1 MGYFSSDADPKEVM
15 RQKRSEARAIGT
27 RMNVLFYISLA
38 SVGLA
43 VAALIKVPY
52 VSILGLILNIA
63 FGIVILT
70 IPSDSGEFR
79 NSGIYYLISLGL
91 QFFSNYAGV
100 ILFVLVVTIA
110 AAVFSL
116 MYMYSF
122 VAVTSDSLV
131 DADYGLSSSW
141 ETYRTAYTIM
151 NIGLAALILLLWIRF
166 ITGEAYLFFLLCFSI
181 FAIVL
186 QIWMIVL
193 LGKTGRSLIAY
204 SNLPV
209 TDEPE
214 TGSRY
219 GSLRKNA
226 PAPGSWVCSCG
237 KVNPGYSHTCGC
249 GKTQSQV
256 ARDKAEKR
264 VANRNADEGG
274 RSARRASSFN
284 ASAASAVEAKADEGK
299 EVSAISD
306 SAQKNVELL
315 KELKA
320 LLDQGVLTQEEF
332 DSKKAELLK
341 EIK

>member
-116 MYMYSF
+116 MYMYTF
-122 VAVTSDSLV
+122 VSATSDSLV

-151 NIGLAALILLLWIRF
+151 NIGLVAIIVLLWIRF
-166 ITGEAYLFFLLCFSI
+166 ITGEAYLFFLLGFSI

-193 LGKTGRSLIAY
+193 LGKSGSSLIAY

-256 ARDKAEKR
+256 ARDKAEKKMAR
-264 VANRNADEGG
+264 TASTEKAPAAD
-274 RSARRASSFN
+274 SSTI
-284 ASAASAVEAKADEGK
+284 ADQSK
-299 EVSAISD
+299 KSL
-306 SAQKNVELL
+306 ELL
-315 KELKA
+315 KELKD

>member
-79 NSGIYYLISLGL
+79 NSGIYYLISIGL

-122 VAVTSDSLV
+122 VSATSDSLV

-151 NIGLAALILLLWIRF
+151 NIGLAALILLLLIRF

-256 ARDKAEKR
+256 ARDKAEKKMAR
-264 VANRNADEGG
+264 TASTEKAPAAD
-274 RSARRASSFN
+274 SSTI
-284 ASAASAVEAKADEGK
+284 ADQSK
-299 EVSAISD
+299 
-306 SAQKNVELL
+306 KNLELL
-315 KELKA
+315 KELKD

>member
-256 ARDKAEKR
+256 ARDKAEKKM
-264 VANRNADEGG
+264 
-274 RSARRASSFN
+274 ART
-284 ASAASAVEAKADEGK
+284 ASAEKAP
-299 EVSAISD
+299 AAD
-306 SAQKNVELL
+306 SSTIADQSKKNLELL
-315 KELKA
+315 KELKD